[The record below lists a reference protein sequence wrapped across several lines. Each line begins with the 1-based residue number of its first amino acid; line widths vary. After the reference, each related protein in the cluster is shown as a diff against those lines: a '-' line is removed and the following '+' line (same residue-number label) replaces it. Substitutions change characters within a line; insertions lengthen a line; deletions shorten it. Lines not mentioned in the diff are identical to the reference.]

1 MLICCFHVSNFSSYS
16 DAKGFKLQYSAA
28 DNDLSIFAIILG
40 AGLFGFVLSR
50 ITPRKWYIGWWLG
63 WAVLGPLAGMSVAM
77 TMIMLKSGDDMLFS
91 SMVGRW
97 ILIAVCGVIGLFA
110 VSLTKWTG
118 AVSYTTWT
126 VFEEVSKADSSF
138 PGIRHSLLV

>member
-1 MLICCFHVSNFSSYS
+1 MLICCSHVSIFLSSS

-28 DNDLSIFAIILG
+28 DNDLSTFAIILG

-77 TMIMLKSGDDMLFS
+77 TMIMLKSGGNMLFS

-97 ILIAVCGVIGLFA
+97 ILIAAFGIIGLFA

-118 AVSYTTWT
+118 AVSDTTRT
-126 VFEEVSKADSSF
+126 VFEENFKAESSS
-138 PGIRHSLLV
+138 PVARHLPVA